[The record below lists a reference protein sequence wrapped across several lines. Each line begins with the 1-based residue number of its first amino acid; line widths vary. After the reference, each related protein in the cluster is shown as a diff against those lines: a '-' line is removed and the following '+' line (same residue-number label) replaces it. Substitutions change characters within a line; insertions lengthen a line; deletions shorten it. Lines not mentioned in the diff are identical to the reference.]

1 MMGTLDTAFAD
12 ACLNRVRAFDPL
24 VADGRVRS
32 LVGILIE
39 GEGISARLGSI
50 CAVEARDG
58 AAFEAEVVGF
68 RDDRFLLMP
77 LANHHGVGPGARIH
91 LLHTRSEVPAG
102 NACLGRVLDGL
113 GRPID
118 GGPPL
123 EGADFVPL
131 HRSPE
136 SAITRERVRRSLGLG
151 VRAIDGLTAV
161 GRGARIGIFAGSGVG
176 KSTLL
181 SQIARATA
189 ADVRVIA
196 LVGERRREVREFI
209 ERDLG
214 DALAQSVVV
223 VATSDEAPPLRT
235 RAAFTA
241 TAIAESFRDQGQ
253 QVLLIMDS
261 LTRFCTAL
269 REIGL
274 AVGEPPT
281 TRGYTPSV
289 WSTLP
294 RLLERAGT
302 SECGGSVTGLYSVL
316 VEGDDMN
323 EPVSDAARSL
333 LDGHITLS
341 RALAEKGHYP
351 AIDVLASVSRVMPD
365 IVSAEHQA
373 LALRAREALAVYRD
387 AEDLISIGAY
397 VPGSNPAIDA
407 AQQLHGPLR
416 AFLCQGGGEPS
427 SEEDARRALAVA
439 LGGVES

>member
-1 MMGTLDTAFAD
+1 
-12 ACLNRVRAFDPL
+12 
-24 VADGRVRS
+24 
-32 LVGILIE
+32 
-39 GEGISARLGSI
+39 
-50 CAVEARDG
+50 
-58 AAFEAEVVGF
+58 
-68 RDDRFLLMP
+68 
-77 LANHHGVGPGARIH
+77 
-91 LLHTRSEVPAG
+91 
-102 NACLGRVLDGL
+102 
-113 GRPID
+113 
-118 GGPPL
+118 
-123 EGADFVPL
+123 
-131 HRSPE
+131 
-136 SAITRERVRRSLGLG
+136 
-151 VRAIDGLTAV
+151 VRAIDGLLTV
-161 GRGARIGIFAGSGVG
+161 GRGARIGVFAGSGVG

-181 SQIARATA
+181 SQIARDTV

-223 VATSDEAPPLRT
+223 VATSDEASPMRV

-241 TAIAESFRDQGQ
+241 TAIAEKFRDQGR

-302 SECGGSVTGLYSVL
+302 SGCGGSVTGLYSVL

-323 EPVSDAARSL
+323 EPVADAARSL

-341 RALAEKGHYP
+341 RELAEKGHYP
-351 AIDVLASVSRVMPD
+351 AIDPLASVSRVMPD
-365 IVSAEHQA
+365 IVSAEHLA
-373 LALRAREALAVYRD
+373 LAQLARESLSVYRE

-407 AQQLHGPLR
+407 AQRLHQPLR
-416 AFLCQGGGEPS
+416 SFLCQGS
-427 SEEDARRALAVA
+427 SERSSERDAIEALAAA
-439 LGGVES
+439 LGGSVS